1 MCVLQFSQFFA
12 VAGVFEF
19 VVREEVPNSKPIW
32 VCRVCNFQALRKNH
46 TVEHFLYKH
55 APDENLPCDYCGK
68 VFNKRP
74 TLRKHLIKCKRRYAQ
89 GQAAGAAAVA
99 AASPN
104 VTVANPLMAGVRGG
118 NQGKQGAAP
127 GAVLMVPPNVTLIS
141 RSNPLLGV
149 VGGQTTASQAAPPPP
164 NVTITNPLLV
174 GPAAG
179 VVPKQEMD
187 PNTTLTHVPNPLL
200 Q

>member
-19 VVREEVPNSKPIW
+19 VVREEVPNGKPIW

-68 VFNKRP
+68 IFNKRP

-89 GQAAGAAAVA
+89 GAAGAAAA

-104 VTVANPLMAGVRGG
+104 VTVANPLMAGVRG
-118 NQGKQGAAP
+118 NQAKQGAL
-127 GAVLMVPPNVTLIS
+127 GVLVVPPNVTLIS
-141 RSNPLLGV
+141 RPNPLLV
-149 VGGQTTASQAAPPPP
+149 VGSQTTASQAPPPP
-164 NVTITNPLLV
+164 NVTMANPLLV

-179 VVPKQEMD
+179 VVPKQEVD